1 MYGDGIFV
9 FVRETG
15 ICEVLLSFIAKKSE
29 KRRRYRMKRSYA
41 AEVFQKDLKKV
52 LVKGWVH
59 NINCIGK
66 VAFVHLRDKT
76 GIIQIVADDEAVR
89 DLRLEMSIE
98 AVGEKVIN
106 DKAPSGAEIHADSI
120 SIIGRACYDM
130 LPFEINKGRIK
141 ASLDTQ
147 LDHRTISLR
156 PPKMRAIFKVQQE
169 IEQAFRNY
177 LIENGFSQIHTPKI
191 ISSSTEGGS
200 EMFTVDFFGRRAFL
214 AQSPQFYKQM
224 MVGAGLERV
233 FEIGHAYRAELH
245 NTWRHLSE
253 YVSMDVEMGFID
265 SASDLMDLEEGY
277 INYLFGHLKATCEK
291 ELELFG
297 IKLPEEVKI
306 PRMPIREAQAIL
318 LDKYGKRSPSSGID
332 AEGEKLFSEY
342 IKETYDSDLVFL
354 TGYPVSKRPMYTMPD
369 PNDPDLTQSFDL
381 IYKGLEITTGG
392 QRIHDYEM
400 LRQNIIKFGLDPDS
414 FSFYLDSF
422 RYGMPPHG
430 GFAIGLERLTMKILD
445 LANIREATI
454 FPRDIKRLEP

>member
-1 MYGDGIFV
+1 M
-9 FVRETG
+9 R
-15 ICEVLLSFIAKKSE
+15 
-29 KRRRYRMKRSYA
+29 RSYA
-41 AEVFQKDLKKV
+41 AEVFQNDLKKV

-66 VAFVHLRDKT
+66 VAFVHLRDRT
-76 GIIQIVADDEAVR
+76 GIIQIVTDDTAVR

-106 DKAPSGAEIHADSI
+106 DKAPSGAEIHTGSI
-120 SIIGRACYDM
+120 RIIGRACYDM

-141 ASLDTQ
+141 ASLDTR

-156 PPKMRAIFKVQQE
+156 APKMRAIFKVQQE
-169 IEQAFRNY
+169 IEEAFRNY
-177 LIENGFSQIHTPKI
+177 LRENGFSRIHTPKI

-224 MVGAGLERV
+224 MVGAGFERV
-233 FEIGHAYRAELH
+233 FEIAPAYRAELH

-253 YVSMDVEMGFID
+253 YISMDVEMGFID
-265 SASDLMDLEEGY
+265 GADDLMDLEEGY
-277 INYLFGHLKATCEK
+277 INCLFRHLRAVCKK
-291 ELELFG
+291 ELDMYG
-297 IKLPEEVKI
+297 VDLPERVEI
-306 PRMPIREAQAIL
+306 PRIPLREAQAIL
-318 LDKYGKRSPSSGID
+318 LERFGKKSPSGGTD
-332 AEGEKLFSEY
+332 AEGEKLFSDY
-342 IKETYDSDLVFL
+342 VKETYGSDFVFL

-369 PNDPDLTQSFDL
+369 PDDPDLTQSFDL

-400 LRQNIIKFGLDPDS
+400 LRRNIIKFGLDPEC
-414 FSFYLDSF
+414 FSFYLESF

-445 LANIREATI
+445 LANIREATL

>member
-1 MYGDGIFV
+1 
-9 FVRETG
+9 
-15 ICEVLLSFIAKKSE
+15 
-29 KRRRYRMKRSYA
+29 MKRSYA
-41 AEVFQKDLKKV
+41 AEVFQNDVKKV
-52 LVKGWVH
+52 MVKGWVH
-59 NINCIGK
+59 NINCIGR

-76 GIIQIVADDEAVR
+76 GIIQIVTDDMTVR

-98 AVGEKVIN
+98 ASGEKVTN

-120 SIIGRACYDM
+120 SITGAAYYDM
-130 LPFEINKGRIK
+130 LPFEINKGRVR
-141 ASLDTQ
+141 ASLETQ
-147 LDHRTISLR
+147 LDNRTISLR
-156 PPKMRAIFKVQQE
+156 APKMSAVLKVQQE
-169 IEQAFRNY
+169 IEEAFRSY
-177 LIENGFSQIHTPKI
+177 LRENGFSQIHTPKI

-200 EMFTVDFFGRRAFL
+200 EMFTVNFFGRRAFL

-233 FEIGHAYRAELH
+233 YEVGHAYRAELH

-265 SASDLMDLEEGY
+265 SADDLMDLEEGY
-277 INYLFGHLKATCEK
+277 IIYLFQHLRTVCNK
-291 ELELFG
+291 ELEMYG
-297 IKLPEEVKI
+297 AKLPDRLEI
-306 PRMPIREAQAIL
+306 PRIPLKEAQNIL
-318 LDKYGKRSPSSGID
+318 LKKFAKRSPGSGID
-332 AEGEKLFSEY
+332 AEGEKLLSEY
-342 IKETYDSDLVFL
+342 VREAYGSDFVFL

-369 PNDPDLTQSFDL
+369 PDDPDLTQSFDL

-400 LRQNIIKFGLDPDS
+400 LRKNIVKFGLDPES
-414 FSFYLDSF
+414 FGFYLDSF

-445 LANIREATI
+445 LANIREASL

>member
-1 MYGDGIFV
+1 
-9 FVRETG
+9 
-15 ICEVLLSFIAKKSE
+15 
-29 KRRRYRMKRSYA
+29 MKRSYV
-41 AEVFQKDLKKV
+41 AEVFQNDLKKV

-76 GIIQIVADDEAVR
+76 GIIQLVADGNAVK

-106 DKAPSGAEIHADSI
+106 DKAPSGAEILAESI
-120 SIIGRACYDM
+120 KIVGKAYYDM
-130 LPFEINKGRIK
+130 LPFEINKGKIK
-141 ASLDTQ
+141 ASLETQ
-147 LDHRTISLR
+147 LDYRTISIR
-156 PPKMRAIFKVQQE
+156 APKMRAIFKVQQE
-169 IEQAFRNY
+169 IEEAFKSY
-177 LIENGFSQIHTPKI
+177 LRENGFSQIHTPKI

-224 MVGAGLERV
+224 MVGAGFERV

-253 YVSMDVEMGFID
+253 YVSLDVEMGFID
-265 SASDLMDLEEGY
+265 GADDLMDLEEGY
-277 INYLFGHLKATCEK
+277 IKYLFQHLNTTCKK
-291 ELELFG
+291 ELEMFG
-297 IKLPEEVKI
+297 ITLPEVVKI
-306 PRMPIREAQAIL
+306 PRLPLGEVQDL
-318 LDKYGKRSPSSGID
+318 LLERYGKRSPAGNID
-332 AEGEKLFSEY
+332 AEGEKLLSEY
-342 IKETYDSDLVFL
+342 IKEEYGSEFVFL
-354 TGYPVSKRPMYTMPD
+354 TKYPASKRPMYAMPHPDD
-369 PNDPDLTQSFDL
+369 PNLTDSFDL

-400 LRQNIIKFGLDPDS
+400 LRQNIIKFGLDPDN
-414 FSFYLDSF
+414 FTFYLDSF
-422 RYGMPPHG
+422 KYGMPPHG

-445 LANIREATI
+445 LANIRESTL